1 MSKKPSEYL
10 KRKRNYY
17 RKKLVEMFGG
27 QCVICGYC
35 KCLQALEFHHVD
47 ARTKLFKL
55 SGINLT
61 TKSLRELIEEARKC
75 KLLCSN
81 CHKEIHARNT
91 VCEKGA

>member
-27 QCVICGYC
+27 KCVVCSYC
-35 KCLQALEFHHVD
+35 KCLQALEFHHRD
-47 ARTKLFKL
+47 KRTKLFKL

-61 TKSLRELIEEARKC
+61 TKSLRELIEEAKKC
-75 KLLCSN
+75 DLLCAN
-81 CHKEIHARNT
+81 GHAEIEAGCTHEKENT
-91 VCEKGA
+91 